1 MAQKAELKGNLNLD
15 SSGFRRGIAA
25 SKKSVATFASTLKGG
40 LLPVLGAAGAAGA
53 MMSFGR
59 NALTTAKEIKNL
71 AQVSGLGVVEFQK
84 YADAA
89 KTVNID
95 QSKLADIF
103 KDTSDKMGDFMQA
116 NSGAMVDFF
125 EQIAPAVGATKEEFI
140 GLNGADALQ
149 KYFSYL
155 QQANIPH
162 QDMVF
167 YMESIASDATMLI
180 PLLENGGEAFRT
192 LGDGAAA
199 AGRVME
205 EETIEALVQAQDNI
219 DRFMQKVTVLAGNII
234 GLIMPATDAFKQLA
248 KAELEA
254 EGAISKGNGR
264 RQSTAVQKRHNELI
278 EERAK
283 LLRKEAEDKAERN
296 KEQAEA
302 DAIARRKELDDI
314 ELKSKL
320 EKSYQE
326 RKKRADEIIS
336 NREKKK
342 RDADKADRKAEQ
354 DKIRQD
360 RLKELEEQERR
371 EEALK
376 AKKLKLMQAE
386 AAQDSAATH
395 EANKQ
400 LDLEERTQDILDSTN
415 LSRAEAVKLAK
426 DLQKAES
433 GADTN
438 QSGFVTEREKRAEET
453 RQRKRDQERRKRE
466 REERAAEV
474 GEQERQRQQ
483 EINDRMTQREIDA
496 GIDTGQGQTETPTD
510 SKTPSGTK
518 AQDTAKDEAVKLTEM
533 ATKTAENTKEILT
546 EIQKNP

>member
-1 MAQKAELKGNLNLD
+1 MAQKAELKGKLNLD
-15 SSGFRRGIAA
+15 SSGFKRGIAQ
-25 SKKSVATFASTLKGG
+25 SKKSVSTFASTLKGG

-116 NSGAMVDFF
+116 DSGAMVDFF

-140 GLNGADALQ
+140 GLNGAESLQ
-149 KYFSYL
+149 KYFDYL

-205 EETIEALVQAQDNI
+205 EETIEALVQAQNNI

-248 KAELEA
+248 RAELEA
-254 EGAISKGNGR
+254 EGAISKDNGR
-264 RQSTAVQKRHNELI
+264 RKSTQVQREHNKLI
-278 EERAK
+278 EERAA
-283 LLRKEAEDKAERN
+283 LLKKVAEEKAEAN
-296 KEQAEA
+296 KKQAEA
-302 DAIARRKELDDI
+302 DAIARREELDAI
-314 ELKSKL
+314 KAQ
-320 EKSYQE
+320 QE
-326 RKKRADEIIS
+326 A
-336 NREKKK
+336 EKKARDEK
-342 RDADKADRKAEQ
+342 AAADKKLRAEEKKARDAATAERKAEQ
-354 DKIRQD
+354 DELRKI
-360 RLKELEEQERR
+360 RLKEEEEEKRR
-371 EEALK
+371 EEALNDR
-376 AKKLKLMQAE
+376 KLKLMRAE

-395 EANKQ
+395 EAKVQ

-426 DLQKAES
+426 QLQAAES

-438 QSGFVTEREKRAEET
+438 QSGYVTPRERRDEER
-453 RQRKRDQERRKRE
+453 RQKKRDQERRKRE
-466 REERAAEV
+466 REERSAEIDAD
-474 GEQERQRQQ
+474 ERQRQK
-483 EINDRMTQREIDA
+483 ERDERMTQREKDA
-496 GIDTGQGQTETPTD
+496 GIDTG
-510 SKTPSGTK
+510 KGTK
-518 AQDTAKDEAVKLTEM
+518 PKEPKGEKAAEKKENKNI
-533 ATKTAENTKEILT
+533 KTT
-546 EIQKNP
+546 

>member
-1 MAQKAELKGNLNLD
+1 MAQKAELKGKLNLD
-15 SSGFRRGIAA
+15 SSGFKRGIAQ
-25 SKKSVATFASTLKGG
+25 SKKSVSTFASTLKSG

-116 NSGAMVDFF
+116 DSGAMVDFF

-140 GLNGADALQ
+140 GLNGAESLQ
-149 KYFSYL
+149 KYFDYL

-234 GLIMPATDAFKQLA
+234 GLIMPATDAFEQLA
-248 KAELEA
+248 EAELLA
-254 EGAISKGNGR
+254 EGAISKRSGR
-264 RQSTAVQKRHNELI
+264 DKNATIQKRNKLI
-278 EERAK
+278 EERAA
-283 LLRKEAEDKAERN
+283 LLKKEAEDTAERN

-302 DAIARRKELDDI
+302 DAIARREELDDI
-314 ELKSKL
+314 ELKAKL

-326 RKKRADEIIS
+326 RKKRADKIIS
-336 NREKKK
+336 DREKKK
-342 RDADKADRKAEQ
+342 RDADKAARQAEQ
-354 DKIRQD
+354 DRIRQE
-360 RLKELEEQERR
+360 RLDELEEQERR
-371 EEALK
+371 EKALNDR
-376 AKKLKLMQAE
+376 KLKLMRAE

-395 EANKQ
+395 EAKVQ

-426 DLQKAES
+426 QLQAAES

-438 QSGFVTEREKRAEET
+438 QSGYVTPRERRAEER
-453 RQRKRDQERRKRE
+453 RQKKRDQERRKRE

-474 GEQERQRQQ
+474 DAQERQRQK
-483 EINDRMTQREIDA
+483 ERDERMTQREKDA
-496 GIDTGQGQTETPTD
+496 GIDTG
-510 SKTPSGTK
+510 KGTK
-518 AQDTAKDEAVKLTEM
+518 PKEPKGEKAEEKKENKNIETTSKETAQ
-533 ATKTAENTKEILT
+533 NTKEILK